1 MPSVRWPLA
10 WPAAGVPEL
19 EPDETHVWLLDLE
32 VAETEAAALAALL
45 SLEERARADAFRRDV
60 HRRRYTAGRGRLR
73 ELLAAYAGGEP
84 GTLPLVEGP
93 NGKPE
98 LAGSELR
105 FNLAHSEGVGI
116 CAVSRAEVGV
126 DVEVSQRERPTDWR
140 AVADRFF
147 HDAELAVL
155 HGLADEPGRLEFL
168 RVWTLKEACLK
179 ATGLGLLT
187 DPRSFSVA
195 AVLAGRADRVVLAD
209 GEWLAQEL
217 APLPGAVAALA
228 TASPPAPRS
237 GS

>member
-1 MPSVRWPLA
+1 MPSVRWPLV
-10 WPAAGVPEL
+10 WPAADAPQL
-19 EPDETHVWLLDLE
+19 ERDETHVWLLELDVSDAEAE
-32 VAETEAAALAALL
+32 VLAALL
-45 SLEERARADAFRRDV
+45 SPDEGARADAFHRDL

-126 DVEVSQRERPTDWR
+126 DVEVSPRDPPTDWR

-147 HDAELAVL
+147 HEEELERL
-155 HGLADEPGRLEFL
+155 LGLTAEPGWLEFL

-179 ATGLGLLT
+179 ATGIGLLT

-209 GEWLAQEL
+209 REWLAQEL
-217 APLPGAVAALA
+217 APVPGAVAALA
-228 TASPPAPRS
+228 TSSPPAPRS

>member
-1 MPSVRWPLA
+1 MPSVRWPLS
-10 WPAAGVPEL
+10 WPASDVPEL
-19 EPDETHVWLLDLE
+19 EPEETHVWLLDLE
-32 VAETEAAALAALL
+32 VTDAEAAALAALL
-45 SLEERARADAFRRDV
+45 APHELARADAFHRDV

-84 GTLPLVEGP
+84 GAVPLVEGP

-105 FNLAHSEGVGI
+105 FNLAHSESVGI
-116 CAVSRAEVGV
+116 FAVSRGEVGV
-126 DVEVSQRERPTDWR
+126 DVEVSRRDPPTDWR

-147 HDAELAVL
+147 HEEELARL
-155 HGLADEPGRLEFL
+155 DGLSTESGWLEFL

-179 ATGLGLLT
+179 ATGIGLLT

-195 AVLAGRADRVVLAD
+195 AVLAGEETRIALAGD
-209 GEWLAQEL
+209 EWLAQEL
-217 APLPGAVAALA
+217 APLPGAVAALV
-228 TASPPAPRS
+228 TTSPPAPRS